1 MKRFLL
7 YLFFAIALV
16 LPGNAA
22 ENLRDVTFAAAD
34 FSASMGP
41 ITKQAADASG
51 DFNVTVTIAKG
62 NGSDPK
68 YYSAGHVRW
77 YGANTLTVT
86 AAGDRK
92 ISQIEITAES
102 GNPVSDKVTVNSGE
116 MVNTGTVGKWD
127 GNAASVVFTNGVSNT
142 KHVRISQ
149 IKVYYDYGTS
159 TPASEIYWTDYTGY
173 VDGHPRKLTSA
184 TVEVGDVPNLYAY
197 DKATYTSP
205 ANATYSSSNQSV
217 AVIDEEGNISTLSAG
232 TTNLIVTSGSASA
245 TCELTVTGTATA
257 DPVITFSHP
266 DGEYA
271 YGTEMSF
278 TVANAT
284 EDNIIYD
291 IENADITVT
300 NVGTTYSFKLTD
312 NVSITVLAEGE
323 DGSEA
328 TGERTYMVLDPSA
341 PVFAPVTGGNT
352 VSVSADNSTEI
363 WVAEYYIDGELGEY
377 QLYSAPLSVDKMHR
391 RFIAYSKTPLAQS
404 ATTEYFAPLPKA
416 SKAEGATSVKYVLV
430 ENLSDLQDGD
440 RIMVYTHATTNKNPT
455 GYFKALGAVSGKN
468 FAAVDVPTN
477 TISED
482 YKTISELPAGAKLLT
497 LEATGEANSYY
508 LNYGTVES
516 PEYYYPGNKTITK
529 GQTAVVFSFDNAS
542 GRQSDGLPEMKMK
555 SGSYWLQFN
564 WNGVYFSGYSSD
576 QKPVRVYKEVVDGPV
591 EPAKP
596 DYTVAF
602 HHTEFKKNSK
612 SAPEKMTSKDFETR
626 IEMDTDGT
634 ADENGEYV
642 YTVIPTNVSG
652 NFEFEVEGQRLTG
665 HQDEAK
671 VSGNDKPSYVYVEN
685 SLDGEKKFR
694 LVRVESDNA
703 VEMSTNPDHYNG
715 HLYLYEA
722 PTIKVGLKP
731 FYGINMN
738 LYSTK
743 TTGVE
748 SIMIDNAGDG
758 QTRMFNLNGVE
769 VPQGVVPAPGLY
781 IRRTGGTATKVVIR

>member
-22 ENLRDVTFAAAD
+22 ENLRGVTFAAAD

-41 ITKQAADASG
+41 ITKQETDASG

-62 NGSDPK
+62 NGSDPIVSDSK
-68 YYSAGHVRW
+68 LRW

-86 AAGDRK
+86 ASGDRK
-92 ISQIEITAES
+92 ISQIEIVAES
-102 GNPVSDKVTVNSGE
+102 SYPVSDKVTANSGS
-116 MVNTGTVGKWD
+116 MVNTGAVGKWD

-142 KHVRISQ
+142 KQVRISQ

-159 TPASEIYWTDYTGY
+159 TPASEIYWTDYTY
-173 VDGHPRKLTSA
+173 VDGYPRKLASA

-197 DKATYTSP
+197 DKATHTSP

-232 TTNLIVTSGSASA
+232 TTNLTVTSGSASA
-245 TCELTVTGTATA
+245 TCELTVTGTATT
-257 DPVITFSHP
+257 DPVITFSHA

-291 IENADITVT
+291 IENADITIT

-328 TGERTYMVLDPSA
+328 TGERTYLVLDPSA
-341 PVFAPVTGGNT
+341 PVFAPATGGNT

-440 RIMVYTHATTNKNPT
+440 RIMVYTHATTNTDTK
-455 GYFKALGAVSGKN
+455 GHHKVLGSLSGSYFT
-468 FAAVDVPTN
+468 AVDIPVTSV
-477 TISED
+477 SED
-482 YKTISELPAGAKLLT
+482 FKEITDVPETAQLITIEKTDSE
-497 LEATGEANSYY
+497 NSYY
-508 LNYGTVES
+508 LNFGTSES
-516 PEYYYPGNKTITK
+516 PAYYSPGNKTMASGK
-529 GQTAVVFSFDNAS
+529 KAVTFSFNNSAS
-542 GRQSDGLPEMKMK
+542 RLSDGLPEMKMS
-555 SGSYWLQFN
+555 SGSYWIQYNYNAPRFT
-564 WNGVYFSGYSSD
+564 GYSSS

-642 YTVIPTNVSG
+642 YTVIPANVSG

-748 SIMIDNAGDG
+748 SIMTDNAGDG
-758 QTRMFNLNGVE
+758 QTRLFNLNGVE